1 MFHNIPAFRHFLQ
14 SPYCT
19 FAPHVRTVSFSG
31 YHQET
36 NKMLLAE
43 ALRRLTQVRALEIF
57 MNLERAYL
65 FLAIAFPNVTKLHL
79 CSYGK
84 LHMLS
89 YGTCPPSTTLPPRE
103 LRSVKL
109 MGNVTTPILAW
120 LHATERLL
128 SVDSVQLQHL
138 RGDTIPLV
146 RAALHQSGSAL
157 RHLDIG
163 LDLPFV
169 DPDDTYPVQST
180 LFHPRSSHLAWLDL
194 SPHPELRTLAIC
206 DFSQGLS
213 GDFSPG
219 QVLPLVKALAA
230 PKLEQPELDLNPTL
244 YSPTDWAALDALLSS
259 FLCRLLPWHGG
270 LFVLTVLWHTA
281 QDKDVCD
288 GHARHLD
295 LEGLTS
301 TMCRIFEAGLYERA

>member
-1 MFHNIPAFRHFLQ
+1 MGNA
-14 SPYCT
+14 
-19 FAPHVRTVSFSG
+19 
-31 YHQET
+31 
-36 NKMLLAE
+36 
-43 ALRRLTQVRALEIF
+43 
-57 MNLERAYL
+57 
-65 FLAIAFPNVTKLHL
+65 
-79 CSYGK
+79 
-84 LHMLS
+84 
-89 YGTCPPSTTLPPRE
+89 TTL
-103 LRSVKL
+103 
-109 MGNVTTPILAW
+109 ILAW

-146 RAALHQSGSAL
+146 RAALHQIGSAL

-194 SPHPELRTLAIC
+194 SPHPELRTLAIR

-219 QVLPLVKALAA
+219 QVLPLVKTFAAL
-230 PKLEQPELDLNPTL
+230 KLEQPELDLNPTL

-259 FLCRLLPWHGG
+259 AHFPCLRSVVIPPECGHKFLCRPLPWHGG

-281 QDKDVCD
+281 NDKDACD
-288 GHARHLD
+288 DHARHVD

-301 TMCRIFEAGLYERA
+301 IMCRIFEAGLYERAYIE